1 MASLLG
7 LRKAFAKPRQSSH
20 ATPRP
25 TSRWRRRGER
35 GQSVVEIGIILPIF
49 LVLILGVVE
58 VNSAMNS
65 YISVV
70 NASRDGA
77 RIGAKGAAT
86 APVIQ
91 ALVQKDLSRLP
102 NTTPASNITVSYPTV
117 SGVNA
122 VKVEACYDHST
133 LVGLKLV
140 VPKSFHMCA
149 STTMPKLK

>member
-1 MASLLG
+1 LTRSG
-7 LRKAFAKPRQSSH
+7 
-20 ATPRP
+20 
-25 TSRWRRRGER
+25 RRRRGRGER
-35 GQSVVEIGIILPIF
+35 GQSAVEIGILLPIF

-58 VNSAMNS
+58 VNSALNS

-77 RIGAKGAAT
+77 RLGSKGAAT
-86 APVIQ
+86 DAAIR
-91 ALVQKDLSRLP
+91 ALVKKDLARLP
-102 NTTPASNITVSYPTV
+102 NTTPDSNVTITTCTTSACNGTLGNY
-117 SGVNA
+117 

-149 STTMPKLK
+149 STTLPKLN